1 MDLETKER
9 IKNRIREKTDGILAR
24 RIREFDEDMTELLV
38 RNPFGARLVP
48 EEIWKGSKFE
58 RSFVTSF
65 GQGVYEQIAYEIA
78 IGSGATAQNQH
89 LENVTINTWQEEAI
103 NNLLDDQRRNRGN
116 IPNWET
122 EIESVR
128 NLKTRSTIDVT
139 ILFDLYIK
147 RTDGTEE
154 YYSIKTVKP
163 NLDQTEIAKRD
174 MLRTMTAKPDSLA
187 FFALPYNPSGE
198 SKLYSWSVPKK
209 IFDMNNSSAVL
220 IGSDFWNQVGNDPNT
235 YLELLQIFD
244 ELGDEY
250 QTKIRND
257 YLNL

>member
-1 MDLETKER
+1 MNSKTKSR
-9 IKNRIREKTDGILAR
+9 IKQRIREKTDGILSR
-24 RIREFDEDMTELLV
+24 RIQEFNEDMKELLV

-78 IGSGATAQNQH
+78 LGSGAIAEKQH
-89 LENVTINTWQEEAI
+89 PETLTINTWQEEAI
-103 NNLLDDQRRNRGN
+103 NNLLADQRNNRGTT
-116 IPNWET
+116 PNWENELG
-122 EIESVR
+122 EIKRLS
-128 NLKTRSTIDVT
+128 TRSTIEVN

-147 RTDGTEE
+147 RPNGVEE

-174 MLRTMTAKPDSLA
+174 MLRTASAKDHSQA
-187 FFALPYNPSGE
+187 YFALPFNPYGE
-198 SKLYSWSVPKK
+198 GNDYRWSLPKK
-209 IFDMNNSSAVL
+209 IFDMNNSTAVL
-220 IGSDFWNQVGNDPNT
+220 IGAEFWNKVGNNPNT
-235 YLELLQIFD
+235 YTELLLIFD
-244 ELGDEY
+244 ELGQEY
-250 QTKIRND
+250 QEKIRSN